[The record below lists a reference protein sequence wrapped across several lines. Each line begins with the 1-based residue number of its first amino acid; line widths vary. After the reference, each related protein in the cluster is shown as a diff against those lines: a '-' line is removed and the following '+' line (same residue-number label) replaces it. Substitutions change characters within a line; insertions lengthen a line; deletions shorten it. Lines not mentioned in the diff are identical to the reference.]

1 MSNGLTAETTART
14 AADAAEAA
22 LRSAADADL
31 LTKINATAATVTT
44 TSSLIRQTAGG
55 AIHIGENSL
64 VTEEVGGVQQLYA
77 QNALEDQ
84 ININVKEGSDL
95 LINGV
100 SVATDNDVAIT
111 NANLATE
118 TSNRI
123 AGDTQ
128 LRHEYQAAD
137 KQLSSR
143 IDKNTRGIAMVAAMT
158 NTTIQAGKTNAVDFN
173 MAEFDGE
180 SGFSFGYAHT
190 INEYVQFH
198 GAAAS
203 GTDFKESAVR
213 LGVSVQ
219 W

>member
-1 MSNGLTAETTART
+1 VNTEIADRT

-31 LTKINATAATVTT
+31 LTKINATAATVTST
-44 TSSLIRQTAGG
+44 TALIRKTAGG

-64 VTEEVGGVQQLYA
+64 VTEEVGGVQELYA
-77 QNALEDQ
+77 QNALEDA
-84 ININVKEGSDL
+84 IDINVTNGSDL
-95 LINGV
+95 LINGK
-100 SVATDNDVAIT
+100 SVATEEYVDV
-111 NANLATE
+111 NLAEERTE
-118 TSNRI
+118 RI

-128 LRHEYQAAD
+128 LRRDYQAAD
-137 KQLSSR
+137 KQLGSR

-173 MAEFDGE
+173 MAQFEGE
-180 SGFSFGYAHT
+180 SGFSFGYAHA